1 MKVKFTVKVKEVK
14 THIGSKEKMA
24 SKELKTSA
32 RRMSGST
39 KLRVLIKIS

>member
-14 THIGSKEKMA
+14 THIGRKEKMA

-32 RRMSGST
+32 RRMPGST